1 MSRIRSD
8 LWCAAF
14 IRRHNDLGQMCVVA
28 RKGDPVAGQI
38 WIEVDHLNGTVSLF
52 APAPG
57 LGLQEQSLDR
67 QFERRFDKAVPE
79 RARERLASEIEF
91 DPDVWIIS
99 LESRSDDPGI
109 TIVNADP
116 AKR

>member
-14 IRRHNDLGQMCVVA
+14 TRRHNDLGHMCVVS

-57 LGLQEQSLDR
+57 MGLQEQSFDHH
-67 QFERRFDKAVPE
+67 FDRRFDKVDPARV
-79 RARERLASEIEF
+79 RERLAREIEF
-91 DPDVWIIS
+91 DPDVWVLTLEMRDGDLGINII
-99 LESRSDDPGI
+99 
-109 TIVNADP
+109 DP
-116 AKR
+116 AKHG